1 MDDRYRRVMPRSALI
16 SGAAGGI
23 GSATARRFAA
33 EGVKVAVTDINAEG
47 LEILARDIGA
57 LALPADG
64 TSREALREVVAK
76 TVGAFGGLDAVVAT
90 QGAVCGGVPTAKGD
104 KAWLQGLDVNLS
116 GPYYLV
122 SEAIPHLVERKGSVV
137 LIASTGGL
145 FAGPVGGLGY
155 TAAKHGIVGLARW
168 LARDLGPRGVRANA
182 VCPGWVKTALADGT
196 ASYLAKRD
204 GISVEEAFAR
214 STRHIPMRRVSQ
226 PEEIA
231 AVCAFLASSDASM
244 VTGHALVVDGG
255 GSAVDLATIEL
266 DV

>member
-1 MDDRYRRVMPRSALI
+1 MNDPYRRTMPAVALV

-33 EGVKVAVTDINAEG
+33 EGVKLAVTDINAEA
-47 LEILARDIGA
+47 LTALADDIGA

-64 TSREALREVVAK
+64 TSREALNEVVTK
-76 TVGAFGGLDAVVAT
+76 TVATYGGLDAVIAT
-90 QGAVCGGVPTAKGD
+90 QGAVTGDVPTARGD
-104 KAWLQGLDVNLS
+104 KKWLRGLDVNLS

-122 SEAIPHLVERKGSVV
+122 SEAMPHLVERKGSAV
-137 LIASTGGL
+137 LIASTAGL

-168 LARDLGPRGVRANA
+168 LAREFGPQGVRVNA
-182 VCPGWVKTALADGT
+182 LCPGWTKTALADGT
-196 ASYLAKRD
+196 IAYLAQRD
-204 GISVEEAFAR
+204 GITVEEALAR
-214 STRHIPMRRVSQ
+214 STRHIPLRRISQ

-231 AVCAFLASSDASM
+231 AVCAFLASSDAAM
-244 VTGHALVVDGG
+244 VTGHTMVVDGG

-266 DV
+266 DT